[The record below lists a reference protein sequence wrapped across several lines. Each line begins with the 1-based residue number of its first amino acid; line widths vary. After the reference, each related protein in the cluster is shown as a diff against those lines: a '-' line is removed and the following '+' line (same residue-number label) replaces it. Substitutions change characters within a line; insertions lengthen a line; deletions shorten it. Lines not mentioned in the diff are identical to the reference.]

1 VTECLPKRWSQSRPM
16 VLCIASEESPGGHRQ
31 PNDHTRWLDG
41 TATVWVAISSIELM
55 PKRRTALRPLD
66 DGGTINLHLQY
77 TLQCIRRTIGSQV
90 SRDDCGY
97 ISDCRER
104 PAGLAGD
111 VLRRS
116 VAAWPAY
123 VRRRDIR
130 RMHDALCLVGL
141 SLIAAYM

>member
-1 VTECLPKRWSQSRPM
+1 
-16 VLCIASEESPGGHRQ
+16 
-31 PNDHTRWLDG
+31 
-41 TATVWVAISSIELM
+41 M

-66 DGGTINLHLQY
+66 DGAAINLHLQY

-90 SRDDCGY
+90 SRDDCSY
-97 ISDCRER
+97 TSDCRER
-104 PAGLAGD
+104 PAGPAGD

-130 RMHDALCLVGL
+130 RMHDASCLVGL